1 MTVAGSGEPMPP
13 SPAPRPPGYQGPD
26 PDRLRQVADAL
37 LDAALEPIVDMVVTT
52 DDEGYE
58 VRAVDGR
65 VRFRREAAPPGGDR
79 SPGGWVFVDTL
90 VEGRNPLGDTA
101 TDRFASLDDEL
112 SARWPTRTE
121 QSYPHG
127 HDHIAQLFDHPAAP
141 DLVCLHTP
149 AHNWEDQGG
158 ERGEHG
164 SLGIVQVRAP
174 FVLAGAGV
182 RQDGLIPRSCRLV
195 DVAPTVLALLGAEP
209 ATGAPAIAAL
219 TGVDPDDG
227 GLLARQDGRP
237 LRELLDPG
245 AAAPDH
251 VIGFLWD
258 GTNANVLYDLMA
270 AGEVPNLSRLLA
282 MGTGMGHGAMASL
295 PSVTLANH
303 TTILTGTHPGHHG
316 VLHNA
321 WYDRASGQQVVT
333 NSPATWPWSMQTL
346 SRRVETIHQ
355 AVHRAFPG
363 SRTVSVNE
371 PCDVG
376 ADYSTFE
383 VLRGGGA
390 LARPPR
396 AEDLP
401 FATARFVRPEKSY
414 EVSSRIDHT
423 GMVQALDVWDGAR
436 DGRSADGA
444 PLPRFTFVNFTLTD
458 AAFHHS
464 GPYADI
470 ARASI
475 HDSDARL
482 GQILGAVERSG
493 AWDRTAFFLV
503 ADHGMEDSNPAV
515 AGDWAPAL
523 AATGIP
529 CRDEAYG
536 FIYVDV

>member
-1 MTVAGSGEPMPP
+1 MTVAGSDDPASP
-13 SPAPRPPGYQGPD
+13 SGAPRPSGYQVPD
-26 PDRLRQVADAL
+26 PGRVRRAADAL
-37 LDAALEPIVDMVVTT
+37 LDAALEPIVDLVVTT
-52 DDEGYE
+52 DDEGYD

-65 VRFRREAAPPGGDR
+65 VRFRREPGPAADADGNGR
-79 SPGGWVFVDTL
+79 SSWRFVETL

-101 TDRFASLDDEL
+101 TDRFPSLVDEL
-112 SARWPTRTE
+112 DHRWPRRTE
-121 QSYPHG
+121 QSYPHA
-127 HDHIAQLFDHPAAP
+127 HEHIAQLFDHPAAP
-141 DLVCLHTP
+141 DVLCLHTS

-182 RQDGLIPRSCRLV
+182 KAQGLVPRSCRLV

-209 ATGAPAIAAL
+209 TADGVGPTGAPC
-219 TGVDPDDG
+219 DDAM
-227 GLLARQDGRP
+227 LARQDGQV
-237 LRELLDPG
+237 LTELLDDG
-245 AAAPDH
+245 EAPEH

-258 GTNANVLYDLMA
+258 GTNANVLYDMVA
-270 AGEVPNLSRLLA
+270 AGEAPNLARLLA
-282 MGTGMGHGAMASL
+282 MGTGLGHGAIASL

-316 VLHNA
+316 ILHNA

-333 NSPATWPWSMQTL
+333 NSPATWPWAMQTM
-346 SRRVETIHQ
+346 SPRIETVYQ

-363 SRTVSVNE
+363 ARTVSVNE

-383 VLRGGGA
+383 VLRTGGQ

-396 AEDLP
+396 ADELP
-401 FATARFVRPEKSY
+401 FATERFVRPDKSY

-423 GMVQALDVWDGAR
+423 GMTQTLDVWDGAG

-470 ARASI
+470 ARASV

-482 GQILGAVERSG
+482 GQILDAVERSG

-503 ADHGMEDSNPAV
+503 ADHGMEDSNPEV
-515 AGDWAPAL
+515 TGDWAPAL

-529 CRDEAYG
+529 YRDEAYG
-536 FIYVDV
+536 FIYVDM

>member
-1 MTVAGSGEPMPP
+1 MTGAGRGEPMPT
-13 SPAPRPPGYQGPD
+13 SPAPRPPGYRAPD
-26 PDRLRQVADAL
+26 PDRVRRVADAL
-37 LDAALEPIVDMVVTT
+37 LDVALEPIVDMVLTT
-52 DDEGYE
+52 DGEGYE

-65 VRFRREAAPPGGDR
+65 VRFRREAERSGD
-79 SPGGWVFVDTL
+79 GAGWRFVDTL
-90 VEGRNPLGDTA
+90 VEGRDPLGDTA
-101 TDRFASLDDEL
+101 TDRFSSLDDEL
-112 SARWPTRTE
+112 AARWPTRTE
-121 QSYPHG
+121 QSYPYAHE
-127 HDHIAQLFDHPAAP
+127 HIAQLFDHPAAP
-141 DLVCLHTP
+141 DLVCLHSP

-182 RQDGLIPRSCRLV
+182 RQDGLVPRSCRLV
-195 DVAPTVLALLGAEP
+195 DVAPTVLALLGVEP
-209 ATGAPAIAAL
+209 APGAVGVTGA
-219 TGVDPDDG
+219 GRDDDDA
-227 GLLARQDGRP
+227 LLARQDGRP
-237 LRELLDPG
+237 IRELLDPG
-245 AAAPDH
+245 ADAPDH

-258 GTNANVLYDLMA
+258 GTNANVLYDMMA

-321 WYDRASGQQVVT
+321 WYDRDSGRQVVT
-333 NSPATWPWSMQTL
+333 NSPATWPWSMQSL
-346 SRRVETIHQ
+346 SPRVETIHQ

-383 VLRGGGA
+383 LLRSGGE

-401 FATARFVRPEKSY
+401 FATERFVRPVKSY

-436 DGRSADGA
+436 DGRSPDGA

-482 GQILGAVERSG
+482 GQILAAVERSG
-493 AWDRTAFFLV
+493 VWDRTAFFLV
-503 ADHGMEDSNPAV
+503 ADHGMEDSNPEV
-515 AGDWAPAL
+515 TGDWAPAL

-536 FIYVDV
+536 FVYVDV

>member
-1 MTVAGSGEPMPP
+1 MALADRDRTSTAEA
-13 SPAPRPPGYQGPD
+13 APRPVGYRAPD
-26 PDRLRQVADAL
+26 PDRVRRTADAL
-37 LDAALEPIVDMVVTT
+37 LDVALEPIVDLVVTT
-52 DDEGYE
+52 DDEGYD

-65 VRFRREAAPPGGDR
+65 VRFRREADTSGAAAGGT
-79 SPGGWVFVDTL
+79 GWRFVETR
-90 VEGRNPLGDTA
+90 VEGRNPLADTA
-101 TDRFASLDDEL
+101 TDRFASLADEIDN
-112 SARWPTRTE
+112 RWPARTE
-121 QSYPHG
+121 QSYPHA
-127 HDHIAQLFDHPAAP
+127 HEHIAQLFDHPAAP
-141 DLVCLHTP
+141 DLVCLHTA
-149 AHNWEDQGG
+149 AHNWEDHGG

-182 RQDGLIPRSCRLV
+182 RDQGLIPRSCRLV

-209 ATGAPAIAAL
+209 TLRGTGPTGAPLDDAL
-219 TGVDPDDG
+219 V
-227 GLLARQDGRP
+227 ARQDGRV
-237 LRELLDPG
+237 LTELLDPG
-245 AAAPDH
+245 VRRPDH

-258 GTNANVLYDLMA
+258 GTNANVLYDMLA
-270 AGEVPNLSRLLA
+270 AGEVPHLARLLA

-303 TTILTGTHPGHHG
+303 TTILTGAHPGHHG

-321 WYDRASGQQVVT
+321 WYDRSTGQQVVT
-333 NSPATWPWSMQTL
+333 NSPVTWPWSMQTL
-346 SRRVETIHQ
+346 SPQVETIHQ

-363 SRTVSVNE
+363 ARTVSINE

-383 VLRGGGA
+383 VLRTGGDLG
-390 LARPPR
+390 RPPR

-401 FATARFVRPEKSY
+401 FATERFVRPEKSY
-414 EVSSRIDHT
+414 EVASRIDHT

-458 AAFHHS
+458 AAFHQS

-482 GQILGAVERSG
+482 GQVLDAVERSG

-503 ADHGMEDSNPAV
+503 ADHGMEDSNPEV
-515 AGDWAPAL
+515 TGDWAPAL
-523 AATGIP
+523 ASTGIP
-529 CRDEAYG
+529 HRDEAYG

>member
-1 MTVAGSGEPMPP
+1 VTGA
-13 SPAPRPPGYQGPD
+13 
-26 PDRLRQVADAL
+26 PDRDRVERVAAAL
-37 LDAALEPIVDMVVTT
+37 LDPALEPIVDLVATAG
-52 DDEGYE
+52 DDGYD

-65 VRFRREAAPPGGDR
+65 LRFRREPANGDGGDDDGQGGDR
-79 SPGGWVFVDTL
+79 WRYVETA

-101 TDRFASLDDEL
+101 TDRFAPLADEL
-112 SARWPTRTE
+112 AHRWPSRTE
-121 QSYPHG
+121 QSYPHA
-127 HDHIAQLFDHPAAP
+127 HEHIAQVFDHPAAP
-141 DLVCLHTP
+141 DVVCLHTA

-174 FVLAGAGV
+174 FILSGAGV
-182 RQDGLIPRSCRLV
+182 RRAGLIPRAGRLV
-195 DVAPTVLALLGAEP
+195 DVAPTVLALLGAG
-209 ATGAPAIAAL
+209 TTLG
-219 TGVDPDDG
+219 
-227 GLLARQDGRP
+227 RQDGRV
-237 LRELLDPG
+237 LDELLDPDQPP
-245 AAAPDH
+245 PDH
-251 VIGFLWD
+251 VVGFLWD
-258 GTNANVLYDLMA
+258 GTNANVLYDMIADREAPHLA
-270 AGEVPNLSRLLA
+270 RLLEA
-282 MGTGMGHGAMASL
+282 GTGLGHGAMASL

-303 TTILTGTHPGHHG
+303 TTIQTGVHPGHHG
-316 VLHNA
+316 ILHNA
-321 WYDRASGQQVVT
+321 WYDRERGEQVVT

-346 SRRVETIHQ
+346 APDVETLHQ

-363 SRTVSVNE
+363 CRTASINE

-383 VLRGGGA
+383 VLRTGGT
-390 LARPPR
+390 LDHPPR

-401 FATARFVRPEKSY
+401 FATERFVRPEKSY

-423 GMVQALDVWDGAR
+423 GMTQALDVWEG
-436 DGRSADGA
+436 GGE
-444 PLPRFTFVNFTLTD
+444 LPRYCFISFTLTD

-464 GPYADI
+464 GPYAEI

-482 GQILGAVERSG
+482 GRILDAIERSG
-493 AWDRTAFFLV
+493 AAERTAYFLV
-503 ADHGMEDSNPAV
+503 ADHGMEDSNPEV
-515 AGDWAPAL
+515 TGDWAPAL